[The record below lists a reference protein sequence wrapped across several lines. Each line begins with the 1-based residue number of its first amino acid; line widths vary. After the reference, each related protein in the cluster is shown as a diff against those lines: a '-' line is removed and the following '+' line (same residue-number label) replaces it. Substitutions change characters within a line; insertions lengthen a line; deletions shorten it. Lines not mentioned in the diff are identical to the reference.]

1 MSLPKE
7 LEVLQ
12 NFFVKQPNPLLGV
25 ETIQVLLFR
34 EILDFTVLRTE
45 DTRELNTVITPLSTE
60 NDENVQRVAFLGSKQ
75 KAVES
80 RQMERLLRTAA
91 NEADYPIE
99 ECYLKDYLCL
109 ECPRCALYG
118 GTNASASKTTNANI
132 KHRVAYS
139 TAFSLAAFEQIQ
151 QTTTFNGISDLTVQ
165 TGQTLNERISVK
177 PATIFPS
184 IVTLHSVTWKELI
197 LMMKIILSSHKYG
210 AESRIGG
217 DVRNTVVGITGG
229 WEEFITPLEF
239 TMELNSEK
247 EKSLSAENV
256 TKILNKYKLLLA
268 NQKKSVILSPE
279 QVDDMLKFISGFEID
294 KKFLTKAYEDVR
306 AYRDV
311 QENSKAKKK

>member
-1 MSLPKE
+1 MNLPEE
-7 LEVLQ
+7 LKVLEKY
-12 NFFVKQPNPLLGV
+12 FVKQPYPLLGA
-25 ETIQVLLFR
+25 ETIQIFLFR
-34 EILDFTVLRTE
+34 EVLDFTVLRTE

-60 NDENVQRVAFLGSKQ
+60 IDENVQRVAFLGSKQ

-91 NEADYPIE
+91 NEAKYPIE

-139 TAFSLAAFEQIQ
+139 TAFSLATFEQIQ
-151 QTTTFNGISDLTVQ
+151 QVTTFNGISDMTVQ

-184 IVTLHSVTWKELI
+184 IVTLHSVTWKEFI
-197 LMMKIILSSHKYG
+197 LMMKTILSSHKYG

-239 TMELNSEK
+239 TIELNSE
-247 EKSLSAENV
+247 EGNNFSTDNV
-256 TKILNKYKLLLA
+256 IKILNKYKPLLA
-268 NQKKSVILSPE
+268 NQKNAVILLTE
-279 QVDDMLKFISGFEID
+279 QVEKILKFISEFAINKE
-294 KKFLTKAYEDVR
+294 FLTEAYDDVR
-306 AYRDV
+306 AYRSI
-311 QENSKAKKK
+311 QENSKPKKK